1 MEIRMAD
8 AGGMYPCLI
17 GDIGGTHARFA
28 LVREAGAALE
38 LQRTLECAR
47 FDGPGSAIGHYLR
60 GVSAPAPESAVLGV
74 ATPVADDDVCI
85 VNHPWRFSVESLR
98 RYLKLERLVVINDF
112 EAMAYAIPALDA
124 AAVERIG
131 GGAAVAGAAI
141 ALLGPGTGLGVATL
155 APTGEGY
162 VTLAGEGGHIT
173 LAACNDAEADVIRI
187 LRQRY
192 GHVSAERLLSGSGL
206 EDLYTVLSTGR
217 SSAVEPLRAE
227 QISARGTAS
236 ICPICSEAMQMFCAM
251 LGTVASNLALSV
263 GARGGVY
270 IGGGIVPRLGGYLAA
285 SCFRRRFE
293 EKGRFAG
300 YLAAIPTLLIRAEN
314 PGLIGAARYL
324 DRLGPAQ
331 QRMPH

>member
-131 GGAAVAGAAI
+131 GGATAMCRRSACCQVRVWRTCIPYCRLDAAP
-141 ALLGPGTGLGVATL
+141 LWSRCGPNRSV
-155 APTGEGY
+155 P
-162 VTLAGEGGHIT
+162 
-173 LAACNDAEADVIRI
+173 AAR
-187 LRQRY
+187 R
-192 GHVSAERLLSGSGL
+192 
-206 EDLYTVLSTGR
+206 
-217 SSAVEPLRAE
+217 P
-227 QISARGTAS
+227 SARFAAKP
-236 ICPICSEAMQMFCAM
+236 CRCSAPCSAPW
-251 LGTVASNLALSV
+251 LRTW
-263 GARGGVY
+263 
-270 IGGGIVPRLGGYLAA
+270 P
-285 SCFRRRFE
+285 
-293 EKGRFAG
+293 
-300 YLAAIPTLLIRAEN
+300 
-314 PGLIGAARYL
+314 
-324 DRLGPAQ
+324 
-331 QRMPH
+331 